1 MTDRL
6 LKQMMKWDII
16 DEGEIEIYRFGLEM
30 LSLKVFHYST
40 YLLIAVFCNEIVNF
54 LMFFVA
60 FLLLRKSAGGY
71 HSETKAGCY
80 ILSCLTVIS
89 VIFLLKHIVLHNVMT
104 MIAILF
110 LVTADAIIYFLAP
123 LGNRNRELDIEET
136 KYFRKRTILVLVSE
150 NIFASLF
157 VGIHKEQYALSLI
170 LAIICQAIL
179 LILQIKKRCKNNI

>member
-1 MTDRL
+1 MTDRIL
-6 LKQMMKWDII
+6 EQLIKLQII
-16 DEGEIEIYRFGLEM
+16 NSEEEEIYRFGLEA
-30 LSLKVFHYST
+30 LFLKGVHYIS
-40 YLLIAVFCNEIVNF
+40 YFFIAILGCEVPKFI
-54 LMFFVA
+54 LFFVA

-110 LVTADAIIYFLAP
+110 LVTADVIIYFLAP

-150 NIFASLF
+150 NFFASLF

-179 LILQIKKRCKNNI
+179 LILQKRKDVNDK